1 MIIGITYY
9 KNKATGLKCVDVVVP
24 IIKSSADTSIL
35 VFTRPTDKYIKRRTD
50 LKIIEEQLISGKEV
64 WNRCLDLSD
73 RNAFTIYKKLNYE
86 IIIGTDVVDLEDNWI
101 VNLIDT
107 FKKSG

>member
-35 VFTRPTDKYIKRRTD
+35 VFTRPTDKYIKRRTA

-64 WNRCLDLSD
+64 WSSCLEGN
-73 RNAFTIYKKLNYE
+73 RNAVTKYKKLNYE

-101 VNLIDT
+101 INLIDT

>member
-24 IIKSSADTSIL
+24 IIKSSAETLLI
-35 VFTRPTDKYIKRRTD
+35 FTRPTDKYIKRRTA
-50 LKIIEEQLISGKEV
+50 LKIIEEQLIGGKEV
-64 WNRCLDLSD
+64 WSRCLDLGD
-73 RNAFTIYKKLNYE
+73 RNAFTKYKKLNYE
-86 IIIGTDVVDLEDNWI
+86 IIIGTNVVDLEDNWI